1 MQRLN
6 TRNTPIGFALLTMAI
21 ALVIVAGSV
30 IFVLTRP
37 DDDPFAAA
45 AVTETPFTSL
55 TYGIQAFLWW
65 DGGEAGLMLDWVRQ
79 MRFSHVK
86 QTFAWRDLEGEPG
99 EWVWDKSDNILAH
112 TEARNLHVVA
122 RLGKVPGWATDDPEY
137 LANEDNDAPPADMDA
152 WANYC
157 GTVASHYRGRIA
169 AYQIWNEPNLSRE
182 WGGHEPNAAEY
193 VALVRPCSEA
203 IRAADPDAILISAG
217 LAPTGNHDVMAHRD
231 DLYFDALY
239 QAGFQQYVDVVG
251 VHAPGYGNPPD
262 YGPDDAERD
271 GHQRWQTFR
280 RVEDLRKIMIQH
292 GDAGRQM
299 AILELGWTT
308 DPRDSDYAWHAV
320 TEQEQAEYMRDAYE
334 YAADHWRPWVGLVSA
349 IYLPMPTWT
358 ENDEEYWWAIAVPGT
373 TFTRPAFGA
382 LVQMPKYCGDI
393 TARAFRADEFPS
405 EPENPCN
412 PVPSGDS

>member
-6 TRNTPIGFALLTMAI
+6 PRTFFISLALIVILI
-21 ALVIVAGSV
+21 AGTAVYLY
-30 IFVLTRP
+30 TRP
-37 DDDPFAAA
+37 PDDPFAAA
-45 AVTETPFTSL
+45 AVTDTPFTAL

-65 DGGEAGLMLDWVRQ
+65 DGGEVGLMLDWLRQ

-86 QTFAWRDLEGEPG
+86 QTFAWRDLEPEPG
-99 EWVWDKSDNILAH
+99 EWHWGHSDNLLAQV
-112 TEARNLHVVA
+112 ESRNLHIVA
-122 RLGKVPGWATDDPEY
+122 RLGKIPRWAAEDPEFVMQ
-137 LANEDNDAPPADMDA
+137 EDNDAPPIDMDA

-157 GTVASHYRGRIA
+157 GTVAEHYRGRID

-182 WGGHEPNAAEY
+182 WGGREPNAAEY
-193 VALVRPCSEA
+193 VALLQPCSAA

-217 LAPTGNHDVMAHRD
+217 LAPTGNYDVTAHRD
-231 DLYFDALY
+231 DIYFDALY

-271 GHQRWQTFR
+271 GKQRWQTFR

-292 GDAGRQM
+292 GDAGRQI

-320 TEQEQAEYMRDAYE
+320 TEEKQAEYMRGAYE
-334 YAADHWRPWVGLVSA
+334 YAAEHWRPWVGLVSA
-349 IYLPMPTWT
+349 IYLPKPDWT
-358 ENDEEYWWAIAVPGT
+358 ENDEEYWWAIAIPGT
-373 TFTRPAFGA
+373 TFTRPAFSA
-382 LVQMPKYCGDI
+382 LVQMPKYCGEVV
-393 TARAFRADEFPS
+393 AHAFRADEFPAQ
-405 EPENPCN
+405 PENPCN
-412 PVPSGDS
+412 PE